1 MSICIYWDTTAL
13 LFLQP
18 SARSLAA
25 FLDSLLPVAVADLF
39 QRLIQPLLFFR
50 TLLFLLKIKQVHL
63 YRFALC
69 ILRDGQEAEDAVSE
83 AVLAG
88 YENIGKLR
96 KEEAF
101 KSWMFTILANQCKK
115 RFRERARL
123 VSLDQEETFF
133 SVEAR
138 ETDPG
143 LALDVRKAFSILSE
157 EEQMIVGLSVF
168 GGYTSREISR
178 ILRMN
183 EHTVRSRKR
192 RALEKMECVL
202 E

>member
-1 MSICIYWDTTAL
+1 MKCDGDTFAKMY
-13 LFLQP
+13 Q
-18 SARSLAA
+18 SVYQ
-25 FLDSLLPVAVADLF
+25 D
-39 QRLIQPLLFFR
+39 
-50 TLLFLLKIKQVHL
+50 L

-123 VSLDQEETFF
+123 VSLNQEETFF

-178 ILRMN
+178 GFDLEKAPKRGT
-183 EHTVRSRKR
+183 ERSTVKR
-192 RALEKMECVL
+192 RAFSTPIREKFNTKRCLLPTMPGIWKR
-202 E
+202 

>member
-1 MSICIYWDTTAL
+1 MYDYENSPEPELIRRARRGDIKAFSTLYAGIYKD
-13 LFLQP
+13 
-18 SARSLAA
+18 
-25 FLDSLLPVAVADLF
+25 
-39 QRLIQPLLFFR
+39 
-50 TLLFLLKIKQVHL
+50 L

-69 ILRDGQEAEDAVSE
+69 TTRHVQDAEDAVSE
-83 AVLAG
+83 TVAAA

-115 RFRERARL
+115 RFRERENL
-123 VSLDQEETFF
+123 VSLDQEKTFF
-133 SVEAR
+133 SAETR

-143 LALDVRKAFSILSE
+143 LALDVRKAFAVLPE

>member
-1 MSICIYWDTTAL
+1 MREDRIMKCDGDTFAKMY
-13 LFLQP
+13 Q
-18 SARSLAA
+18 SVYQ
-25 FLDSLLPVAVADLF
+25 D
-39 QRLIQPLLFFR
+39 
-50 TLLFLLKIKQVHL
+50 L

-123 VSLDQEETFF
+123 VSLDQEKTFF
-133 SVEAR
+133 VDA
-138 ETDPG
+138 
-143 LALDVRKAFSILSE
+143 AFSTMLVVTPIILSFVLLPVIFE
-157 EEQMIVGLSVF
+157 AFTRGKKNPYKILYRNTASQLTALTSGSYIASMPYIMAGERINDGVQKRIASTTSPLYYIIGH
-168 GGYTSREISR
+168 GGSAAGRG
-178 ILRMN
+178 
-183 EHTVRSRKR
+183 
-192 RALEKMECVL
+192 
-202 E
+202 